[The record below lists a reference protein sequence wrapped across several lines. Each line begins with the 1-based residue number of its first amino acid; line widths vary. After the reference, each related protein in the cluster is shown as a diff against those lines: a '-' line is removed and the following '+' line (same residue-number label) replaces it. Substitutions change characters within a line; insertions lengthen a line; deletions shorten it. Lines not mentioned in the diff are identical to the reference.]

1 MEKKITMKIEAEFY
15 PAENDEF
22 QTNNAG
28 LSESEQIA
36 NARAMVEQTLSENSG
51 DGLWFRVESEDN
63 DPIVWQ
69 STIRQSMVE
78 NLSAEEVAE
87 MIDDLDNQIVRGA
100 ENYDLDD

>member
-1 MEKKITMKIEAEFY
+1 MEQKITMTIQAEFY

-22 QTNNAG
+22 QTLNST

-100 ENYDLDD
+100 ENYDLGD